1 MIIVSHVINKKMP
14 LLYTQLVWGKQ
25 TKNREPWQPSISD
38 YEVTYQNLPKSFI
51 HLIRVTILA
60 QTKRTEHLSLNTA
73 KHLSQ

>member
-1 MIIVSHVINKKMP
+1 MIKVSHVINKKMP

-25 TKNREPWQPSISD
+25 TKNREPWQLSISD

-60 QTKRTEHLSLNTA
+60 QTKRTEHLSLNTE